1 MIVDAFGFRGG
12 VFLAKL
18 KSGLGPGAREG
29 NAVGLGM
36 NDEDVAVV
44 GSDMGRL

>member
-1 MIVDAFGFRGG
+1 M
-12 VFLAKL
+12 FLAEL

-29 NAVGLGM
+29 NAVALGI